1 MDGKRPV
8 MTPSWEPE
16 LRDCRMF
23 YGLFLLSEMD
33 AKSKEILYYSMA
45 NLHGYER
52 PDQYEAY
59 LLKAIAEYPEF
70 PRYHLDLGWY
80 YISNENIEKGKLY
93 IKEGLLRVK
102 ACFNEASP
110 LEFEISLYTFIDEE
124 IGGLY
129 MFEETYKE
137 YEKMSF

>member
-1 MDGKRPV
+1 

-33 AKSKEILYYSMA
+33 AKSKGILYYSMA
-45 NLHGYER
+45 NLHQFET
-52 PDQYEAY
+52 PDQYEPY
-59 LLKAIAEYPEF
+59 LLKAIEEYPEF
-70 PRYHLDLGWY
+70 PRYYLDLGLY
-80 YISNENIEKGKLY
+80 YISNKNIEKGKQY
-93 IKEGLLRVK
+93 VREGLLRVK

-129 MFEETYKE
+129 MFDEFYKE
-137 YEKMSF
+137 YKEMSL